1 MIDDEKRWIEECDRR
16 REERDRRLDEEW
28 EYRDTRPFQKSED
41 EGEKDD

>member
-1 MIDDEKRWIEECDRR
+1 MIDDERKWMDECDRR

-28 EYRDTRPFQKSED
+28 EYRDTDGYETD